1 MLEFRTGLPTLVKLL
16 KCIYV
21 GTTAAIRYSERVFST
36 ISGCRQGGL
45 ESPSLFNIFLDFVLR
60 CALHKIKEAI
70 TNAGV
75 EIKYAI
81 PSLCYTRS
89 QKKEFPPS
97 DVVRI
102 THLAYADDLVFFCKI
117 QAELQQILTILDEE
131 FKRFG
136 LMISPSKTKTMSF
149 NTPTNVSIPE
159 SLVTIRD
166 IAIEHVNTFC
176 YLGHVISSNDQDHS
190 ALVVQRIASAY
201 SKFNELKQV
210 LTDKRIWLKTRIKF
224 LTACVRSRLTFS
236 VQACLL
242 KATEINKLE
251 SVWTTFLRKLIR
263 KGFERVN
270 VPPSRRRGS

>member
-1 MLEFRTGLPTLVKLL
+1 
-16 KCIYV
+16 
-21 GTTAAIRYSERVFST
+21 
-36 ISGCRQGGL
+36 
-45 ESPSLFNIFLDFVLR
+45 
-60 CALHKIKEAI
+60 
-70 TNAGV
+70 
-75 EIKYAI
+75 
-81 PSLCYTRS
+81 
-89 QKKEFPPS
+89 
-97 DVVRI
+97 
-102 THLAYADDLVFFCKI
+102 
-117 QAELQQILTILDEE
+117 
-131 FKRFG
+131 
-136 LMISPSKTKTMSF
+136 MISPSKTMSF

-166 IAIEHVNTFC
+166 IAIEHVNTLCC

-242 KATEINKLE
+242 KATKINKLE

-270 VPPSRRRGS
+270 VPPSRRRGSRRSRRSETDENETEEDLDWRFVYNKEKVLQITNSDPIRNFCQIQHLKYIAHITRLPNYALQKQCLFRTNNKYYAQDR